1 MSDQARWEGWLVQY
15 PDAEGET
22 KEIHVIGAWQGY
34 EVAARYPGAIVCGVR
49 RRSEL
54 RQGQPAYELVPV
66 DREGRA
72 L

>member
-1 MSDQARWEGWLVQY
+1 MTTWTGWLVQY
-15 PDAEGET
+15 TDPAGRPREVHCATVDHA
-22 KEIHVIGAWQGY
+22 Y
-34 EVAARYPGAIVCGVR
+34 DVAAQYADGRVCGVR

-54 RQGQPAYELVPV
+54 RQGQPAYETVPV